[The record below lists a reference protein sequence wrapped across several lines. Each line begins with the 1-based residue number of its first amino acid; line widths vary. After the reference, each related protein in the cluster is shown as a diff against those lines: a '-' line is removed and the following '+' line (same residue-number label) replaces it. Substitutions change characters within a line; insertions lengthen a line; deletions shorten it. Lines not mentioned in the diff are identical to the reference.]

1 MQPVKPQ
8 PSNWWKDTPT
18 AVRPAASTIS
28 RHFARKRSPSR
39 RSCGSQRQ
47 PVRSPMRCRPFIFLS
62 SKTRRRG
69 PPKKVQAT
77 PSICATFVR
86 YCDLRSRSI
95 RAKPPK
101 YSNLLVRLS
110 DQLLTNRV
118 DQSASDRDFAWKFR
132 QLQYIEPFC
141 FLDFR
146 FLRSHLAAL
155 PVADERDHQRVR
167 ERPRLAREVADVAY
181 SQADF
186 LVHLAREALLERLA
200 RLDEAGERAVHPGW
214 KVRAPRQEELFLPL
228 DQGHDRRRHPWV
240 GRELAGRADPHTL
253 VASGY
258 GRRAATPA
266 ELVRAVPG
274 DELQRPARQRE
285 LRVVEHREEGPQPGP
300 RHAGR
305 RLCRRRQLGG
315 PALHAA
321 EPP

>member
-8 PSNWWKDTPT
+8 PSNWWKETPT
-18 AVRPAASTIS
+18 VVRPAASTIAT
-28 RHFARKRSPSR
+28 HFARKLSPSR

-69 PPKKVQAT
+69 PPMKVQAT

-110 DQLLTNRV
+110 DQLLTNRI

-132 QLQYIEPFC
+132 QLQYVEPLC
-141 FLDFR
+141 FLDFG

-167 ERPRLAREVADVAY
+167 ERPRLAREVADVVYAH
-181 SQADF
+181 ADF

-200 RLDEAGERAVHPGW
+200 GLDEPGERAVHAGR
-214 KVRAPRQEELFLPL
+214 KVRASGQQKLFFPMNER
-228 DQGHDRRRHPWV
+228 HDRRRHSGI
-240 GRELAGRADPHTL
+240 GRELAGRADAHPL
-253 VASGY
+253 VGFRLR
-258 GRRAATPA
+258 RRAAAPA

-274 DELQRPARQRE
+274 DELQRPAGERE
-285 LRVVEHREEGPQPGP
+285 LRVVQHAEECPQSGPG
-300 RHAGR
+300 HSGW
-305 RLCRRRQLGG
+305 RLGLLRQLGG
-315 PALHAA
+315 PALLASQ
-321 EPP
+321 PP